1 MSTRKAAVPDAW
13 DDDWEAIADKSEAN
27 KPLQKVPKAPV
38 ILTKAQRKVQHQEAN
53 KSLWD
58 AAEAGPAD
66 KPIFLQARDT
76 TPIAEPW
83 KPQLKVLSRKPDA
96 PINLG
101 GLKLQDDDDSEEEE
115 RKKAEAAFAERK
127 ARADA
132 ERIEKQRKYAE
143 ARERIFGN
151 ATAGTASSESS
162 PTREV
167 SSTTRGRGHGR
178 TGSKP
183 RGRVNDDRNN
193 GAAQSPARVSMR
205 SQQQLFDPYSAGK
218 PVVAEERART
228 PRANADNMPI
238 RMPKGPDGSGRGG
251 FGFATRGGRQAGA
264 SDGGQAEG

>member
-13 DDDWEAIADKSEAN
+13 DDDWEAIADKAEA
-27 KPLQKVPKAPV
+27 KSSSQAAPKAAPV
-38 ILTKAQRKVQHQEAN
+38 ILSKAQRKVQHQEAN

-76 TPIAEPW
+76 TPISETW
-83 KPQLKVLSRKPDA
+83 KPQLKVLSRKPDV
-96 PINLG
+96 PVNLG
-101 GLKLQDDDDSEEEE
+101 GLRLQDDDDSEEEE

-151 ATAGTASSESS
+151 AAGTASSESS
-162 PTREV
+162 PTREN
-167 SSTTRGRGHGR
+167 SSARGRGHGR

-183 RGRVNDDRNN
+183 RGRVNDDRSNS
-193 GAAQSPARVSMR
+193 AAQSPARTASR
-205 SQQQLFDPYSAGK
+205 PQQQLFDPYSSGK
-218 PVVAEERART
+218 PIVAEEKART
-228 PRANADNMPI
+228 PRANTDNMPV

-251 FGFATRGGRQAGA
+251 FGFAARGGRIAGA
-264 SDGGQAEG
+264 NDGGQLED

>member
-1 MSTRKAAVPDAW
+1 MSTRKAVVPDAW
-13 DDDWEAIADKSEAN
+13 DDDWEAVADKPEA
-27 KPLQKVPKAPV
+27 KPSQNIPKAPV

-115 RKKAEAAFAERK
+115 RKRAEAAFAERK

-151 ATAGTASSESS
+151 ATGGTASGESS

-167 SSTTRGRGHGR
+167 STARGRGHGR

-183 RGRVNDDRNN
+183 RGRVNDDRN
-193 GAAQSPARVSMR
+193 GSAAQSPARAASR
-205 SQQQLFDPYSAGK
+205 PQQQLFDPYSLGK
-218 PVVAEERART
+218 PAATEERART
-228 PRANADNMPI
+228 PRAYADNMPI

-251 FGFATRGGRQAGA
+251 FGFANRGGRNAGA
-264 SDGGQAEG
+264 VDEGRT